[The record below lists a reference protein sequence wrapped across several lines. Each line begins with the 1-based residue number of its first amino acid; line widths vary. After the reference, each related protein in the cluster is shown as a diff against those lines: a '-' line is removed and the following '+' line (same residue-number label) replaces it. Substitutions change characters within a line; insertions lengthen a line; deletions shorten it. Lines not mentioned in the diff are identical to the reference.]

1 MKKSLLLVAILSAS
15 PLAFAQESTIVNGL
29 DFGPL
34 AKLIGEWKTAESGG
48 VDIAPGQEGTKVGK
62 GGPAV
67 EPYYEIMTFEPAAD
81 AKNAS
86 DQYLVALYYKQ
97 EVFRKRDN
105 GKFHDQRGYLIY
117 DKENQMVYNSYCI
130 PRAVCV
136 VTEGAVGDK
145 IQFKTK
151 QRGIAESEYMTKND
165 TTTDFTML
173 LDISEKDVIRY
184 SQTTS
189 LHVYGKPFAHTDTST
204 LVRVK

>member
-1 MKKSLLLVAILSAS
+1 MKSSLVLTTLLLAS
-15 PLAFAQESTIVNGL
+15 PLAFSQESNVINGL

-34 AKLIGEWKTAESGG
+34 AKLVGEWKTVESGG
-48 VDIAPGQEGTKVGK
+48 VDIAPGQEGSKVGK

-67 EPYYEIMTFEPAAD
+67 EPFYETIVFEPAAD

-97 EVFRKRDN
+97 EVFRKSDD

-117 DKENQMVYNSYCI
+117 DKENEMVYNSYCI

-136 VTEGAVGDK
+136 VTEGKAGDK
-145 IQFKTK
+145 IEFKTQK
-151 QRGIAESEYMTKND
+151 RGIAESKYMTAND

-173 LDISEKDVIRY
+173 LDFSEEDTIRY
-184 SQTTS
+184 SQTTA
-189 LHVYGKPFAHTDTST
+189 LHVYGKPFSHTDSSVLT
-204 LVRVK
+204 RVK

>member
-1 MKKSLLLVAILSAS
+1 MKNSLLLAALLTAS
-15 PLAFAQESTIVNGL
+15 PLAFSQESTVVNGL

-34 AKLIGEWKTAESGG
+34 AKLIGEWKSAESGG
-48 VDIAPGQEGTKVGK
+48 VDIAPGQDGTKVGK

-67 EPYYEIMTFEPAAD
+67 EPYYETIVFEPAAD

-136 VTEGAVGDK
+136 VTEGKVSDK
-145 IQFKTK
+145 IEFKTQK
-151 QRGIAESEYMTKND
+151 RGIAESEYMTKND
-165 TTTDFTML
+165 TTTDFSML
-173 LDISEKDVIRY
+173 LDISDKEVIRY
-184 SQTTS
+184 SQTTA

-204 LVRVK
+204 LIKVK

>member
-67 EPYYEIMTFEPAAD
+67 EPYYETMIFEPAAD

-136 VTEGAVGDK
+136 VTEGTVGDK